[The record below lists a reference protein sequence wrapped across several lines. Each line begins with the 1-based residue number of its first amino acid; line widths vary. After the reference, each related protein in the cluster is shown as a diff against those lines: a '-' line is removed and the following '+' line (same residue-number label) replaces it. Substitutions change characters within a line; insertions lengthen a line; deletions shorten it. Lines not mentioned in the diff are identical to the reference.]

1 MKRALEGGTIVALVA
16 VPWLFPDAY
25 VVHVMVVVFIF
36 SILATGLDLVM
47 GYCGQFSFGQAAF
60 YGIGAYTSALLARD
74 LGAPFWVTLP
84 ASTLVAAAF
93 GALLGIPALRLAGH
107 FLAVTTIAFQV
118 IVTLVLTQW
127 HGFTGGTAGITGIP
141 SPPPIHALGRT
152 WVSFDS
158 PQGYYHLSLVVALVV
173 VTLAR
178 RLTTTRLGHEWLAV
192 REDELLAKTL
202 GINTTKVK
210 LLAFT
215 LGAGVAGSAGSLIA
229 HYLRNVHPSEFTI
242 WTSAEIVAM
251 VILGGRGTFLGPIL
265 GALVL
270 TTLPEYL
277 RFAKDYKLVLFGLT
291 LIVMTAFLPQ
301 GVLGGLRRL
310 RDRTAAA

>member
-1 MKRALEGGTIVALVA
+1 MTRALAAVVVGALLA
-16 VPWLFPDAY
+16 VPWLFPEAY
-25 VVHVMVVVFIF
+25 VVHVMVVIFIF
-36 SILATGLDLVM
+36 AILATGLDLVM

-60 YGIGAYTSALLARD
+60 YGIGAYTSAMLARD
-74 LGAPFWVTLP
+74 LGAPFWATLP
-84 ASTLVAAAF
+84 ASALVAAAF
-93 GALLGIPALRLAGH
+93 GTLLGIPALRLAGH
-107 FLAVTTIAFQV
+107 FLAITTIAFQV
-118 IVTLVLTQW
+118 VVTLVLTQW

-141 SPPPIHALGRT
+141 APPAIQGFGRT
-152 WVSFDS
+152 WISFDS
-158 PQGYYHLSLVVALVV
+158 PHGYYYLSLVVALVV

-178 RLTTTRLGHEWLAV
+178 RVTTTRLGQEWLAV

-202 GINTTKVK
+202 GINTTRVK

-215 LGAGVAGSAGSLIA
+215 IGAALAGTAGSLNA

-270 TTLPEYL
+270 TALPEYL
-277 RFAKDYKLVLFGLT
+277 RFAQDYKLVLFGLT

-301 GVLGGLRRL
+301 GLLGGLRRL